1 MKKTLM
7 MGLMDEIHHRSL
19 CLCPPPS
26 PAAATKEASEI
37 GNLRE
42 QGAALC
48 RGARESGRNLE
59 GETKNAVVHTLRGYG
74 REGDEVKSRTSF
86 SEYAEVAFF
95 VFITRVEV
103 RSAFSCER
111 SEGSRSVFSVI
122 EKKQVLF
129 CRFSLLLFMSVPD
142 QDLRGLVMYCLN
154 LCFCCHDFLSKQIYK
169 TWNTIR
175 LVMYVRISG
184 ISSSGE
190 LTVAG
195 SREVPGYEKQHW
207 CRKCLSCGFFSLPEC
222 DGCGSMAF
230 VALVHLPVA
239 IAAVQKDSVIGL
251 ATNFNKPN
259 GHNRWDF

>member
-1 MKKTLM
+1 M

-26 PAAATKEASEI
+26 PPAATKEASEI

-74 REGDEVKSRTSF
+74 REGDEVRSRTSF

-169 TWNTIR
+169 MWNTIR
-175 LVMYVRISG
+175 LVMYVRITG

-195 SREVPGYEKQHW
+195 SRELPGYEKQHW
-207 CRKCLSCGFFSLPEC
+207 CRKCLSCGFFPPRMRWMWKHGFCCIS
-222 DGCGSMAF
+222 AF
-230 VALVHLPVA
+230 AGGYCCCA
-239 IAAVQKDSVIGL
+239 KRFCYW
-251 ATNFNKPN
+251 T
-259 GHNRWDF
+259 GHKF

>member
-1 MKKTLM
+1 MSTTSRWLRSI
-7 MGLMDEIHHRSL
+7 DEKNANDGAHGWDTSSL
-19 CLCPPPS
+19 PLPLS
-26 PAAATKEASEI
+26 TTSSNKEASEI

-74 REGDEVKSRTSF
+74 REGDEVRSRTSF

-95 VFITRVEV
+95 VFITRVEA

-129 CRFSLLLFMSVPD
+129 CRFSLLLFMSVAD
-142 QDLRGLVMYCLN
+142 QYLRGLVTYCLN

-169 TWNTIR
+169 MWDTIR
-175 LVMYVRISG
+175 LVIYVRISG

-195 SREVPGYEKQHW
+195 SRELPGYEKQHW
-207 CRKCLSCGFFSLPEC
+207 CRKCPSCGFFSPRNAMDVEAWL
-222 DGCGSMAF
+222 
-230 VALVHLPVA
+230 LLH
-239 IAAVQKDSVIGL
+239 
-251 ATNFNKPN
+251 
-259 GHNRWDF
+259 